1 MDVQNLVLEI
11 EENESAADVQARLD
25 KAGADGFFLV
35 NVIGRLALLRKS
47 IVVKK
52 ALGGVSV
59 AKTGGAQA
67 NVDGKD
73 DAAARIIRHNSL
85 LPIRRLVAL
94 LGEAGIKR
102 KKTWVGEM
110 RMKQRAELRSLV
122 NN

>member
-73 DAAARIIRHNSL
+73 DDAAKIIRHNSL

-122 NN
+122 ND